1 MLVYLNVEV
10 VDLSIFLLS
19 FCEAFSCY
27 MDGGTLIISSYEI
40 MVGLFCQ
47 PNIFLAVA
55 AMFDDIAWYLHNTQV
70 ALLFFIMFICI
81 FISLEFVHW
90 FI

>member
-27 MDGGTLIISSYEI
+27 MDGGTLIFHL
-40 MVGLFCQ
+40 MKLG
-47 PNIFLAVA
+47 
-55 AMFDDIAWYLHNTQV
+55 
-70 ALLFFIMFICI
+70 
-81 FISLEFVHW
+81 
-90 FI
+90 